1 MQVVVIDGPP
11 AAGKT
16 TLAVQL
22 AEELD
27 MRHFPEATMDDIYID
42 SYGFDLRSVDHEM
55 PASCR
60 TFDHKDFCRDPG
72 HVQAANFQIMMFR
85 ARCSQYIDAMT
96 HLLNTGQGVVLE
108 RSPWSDFVFVEAMYK
123 CGFIKLNCRNAYR
136 KIKANIIKELR
147 RPQLVIYLD
156 VPVSETQER
165 IKARKLEHEQNS
177 PAFSNLYLDTL
188 ERQHKQTY
196 LKEMGFHAEVMVYD
210 WSVPGDTEGM
220 VEDIERLDFD
230 NYPKYGEMGKDWR
243 FFLEQEMGDA
253 RAEVT
258 NYKPEIMN
266 FLNVPVFDVPELLI
280 SAEDTFVR
288 NAVMAKI
295 PSNQYVAG
303 YNKAL
308 GDRGLLFK
316 TDNKATLRTG
326 IDPWA

>member
-1 MQVVVIDGPP
+1 MVVIDGPP

-16 TLAVQL
+16 TLAAQL

-27 MRHFPEATMDDIYID
+27 MRHFPEATMDDIYIN
-42 SYGFDLRSVDHEM
+42 SYGFDQRSVDHEM

-72 HVQAANFQIMMFR
+72 HLQSANFQVMMFR

-96 HLLNTGQGVVLE
+96 HILNTGQGVVLE
-108 RSPWSDFVFVEAMYK
+108 RSPWSDFVFIEAMFK
-123 CGFIKLNCRNAYR
+123 CGFINLNCRNAYR
-136 KIKANIIKELR
+136 KIKANIITELR
-147 RPQLVIYLD
+147 RPQLIIYLD
-156 VPVSETQER
+156 VPVSVTQER
-165 IKARKLEHEQNS
+165 IKARKLEHEQKS
-177 PAFSNLYLDTL
+177 PAFSDLYLDTL
-188 ERQHKQTY
+188 ERQYKQNY
-196 LKEMGFHAEVMVYD
+196 LKEMGLHAEVMIYD
-210 WSVPGDTEGM
+210 WSVPGDTEAM

-243 FFLEQEMGDA
+243 FFFEQEMGDA

-280 SAEDTFVR
+280 SGEDTIQR
-288 NAVMAKI
+288 NAVMAKV
-295 PSNQYVAG
+295 PSHKYVPG

-316 TDNKATLRTG
+316 SDNKASLRTG
-326 IDPWA
+326 VDPWA